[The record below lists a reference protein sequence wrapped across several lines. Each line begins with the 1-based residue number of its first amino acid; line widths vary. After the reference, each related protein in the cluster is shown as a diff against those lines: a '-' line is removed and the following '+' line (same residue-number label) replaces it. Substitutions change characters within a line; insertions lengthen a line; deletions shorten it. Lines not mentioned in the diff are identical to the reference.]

1 MKRVFLLLVTM
12 VLMGFGSIEM
22 NRHVPPEVVETAMN
36 NYQEFLSFVI
46 NAGNPKDWTI
56 GQFVADHQLVI
67 DNKLNLE
74 IRPLNQWVAPVLY
87 NGVIIGPM
95 RVNESSE
102 GRYEIVEF
110 GFSRSTSLLQLK
122 PDEYFLSNMQYDLEL
137 GYTPSRDNIR
147 PIGGNATKLF
157 DEWGV
162 DSEGIPLTEF
172 EALIKQ
178 HLKET
183 YPDRFPEKK
192 PLSRYYLLA
201 LIPIILIPLA
211 VVLRKNKQSDK
222 AG

>member
-1 MKRVFLLLVTM
+1 MKRVFLLLVAM
-12 VLMGFGSIEM
+12 VLMGFGSIEV
-22 NRHVPPEVVETAMN
+22 NRHVPPEVFETAMD

-46 NAGNPKDWTI
+46 NDGNPEDWKI

-67 DNKLNLE
+67 DNKLNIA

-87 NGVIIGPM
+87 NGLIIGPM
-95 RVNESSE
+95 RVNKSSE

-137 GYTPSRDNIR
+137 GYTPSRDYIR
-147 PIGGNATKLF
+147 PFGGKAARLF

-162 DSEGIPLTEF
+162 DAEGIPLTEF
-172 EALIKQ
+172 EVLIKQ